1 MNHAADR
8 PPSLSGCPGC
18 GAPRAEGPECPRCGI
33 IYAKADLR
41 AHPGADSREPSP
53 GLHPPR
59 ASDSAAEDGFARASA
74 PEPLP
79 EPPYPSAPPRV
90 WEGRLEDARIE
101 LKLRLF
107 AVPIAL
113 GVAVLF
119 VQSGFGHFVMR
130 TFLSMWIHELGHAVA
145 AWLCGFPA
153 APGPWKT
160 LISEARS
167 VPFVLLLITALAAL
181 AVRAWRTERPRW
193 LPVLGA
199 VFLLQLS
206 CTLVL
211 PLSDARTLITFCG
224 DAGCM
229 VLGTLLMC
237 TFYAPEQSS
246 LRVGWLR
253 WGFLVIGAAAL
264 VDPGNTWWAARSNV
278 DVIPFGEQE
287 GVGLSDPS
295 RLTEWAGWSVTQLIH
310 RYEVVLIL
318 CVIALALIYAW
329 GLRRARL
336 DVRAAGG

>member
-1 MNHAADR
+1 
-8 PPSLSGCPGC
+8 
-18 GAPRAEGPECPRCGI
+18 
-33 IYAKADLR
+33 
-41 AHPGADSREPSP
+41 
-53 GLHPPR
+53 
-59 ASDSAAEDGFARASA
+59 
-74 PEPLP
+74 
-79 EPPYPSAPPRV
+79 V
-90 WEGRLEDARIE
+90 WEGDLDDARIE

-113 GVAVLF
+113 LVAALF
-119 VQSGFGHFVMR
+119 VQSGFGHFVLR

-160 LISEARS
+160 LVSEARS
-167 VPFVLLLITALAAL
+167 LPFALLVVAALAAL
-181 AVRAWRTERPRW
+181 AFRAWRAERPVW
-193 LPVLGA
+193 FPVLGA
-199 VFLLQLS
+199 LLLLQLY

-211 PLSDARTLITFCG
+211 RLPDARTLVTFCG

-237 TFYAPEQSS
+237 TFYAPKESA

-264 VDPGNTWWAARSNV
+264 VDPGHTWWVARGNV

-295 RLTEWAGWSVTQLIH
+295 RLTEWSGWSVTQLIH
-310 RYEVVLIL
+310 RYGVVLIL
-318 CVIALALIYAW
+318 CVIALGLVYAW
-329 GLRRARL
+329 GLRRARREVL
-336 DVRAAGG
+336 AAAA